1 MIPPRRANARSYETR
16 SWRFPAGELLYTVL
30 YMVATRTQIY
40 LTAEQRRLLD
50 ARGRATGSPLAKMI
64 RDAVDAYL
72 VDESPDLGDALEQT
86 FGSLPEL
93 DLPSRGEWPADAHP
107 GR

>member
-1 MIPPRRANARSYETR
+1 M
-16 SWRFPAGELLYTVL
+16 LYTAL
-30 YMVATRTQIY
+30 YMPSTRTQIY
-40 LTAEQRRLLD
+40 LSAEQRRLLD
-50 ARGRATGSPLAKMI
+50 ARGRATGVPLAKMI

-72 VDESPDLGDALEQT
+72 TDETPDLGDALDQT

-93 DLPSRGEWPADAHP
+93 ELPSRGEWKVSADP

>member
-1 MIPPRRANARSYETR
+1 M
-16 SWRFPAGELLYTVL
+16 LYTVL
-30 YMVATRTQIY
+30 YMAATRTQIY

-50 ARGRATGSPLAKMI
+50 ARGRAIGAPLAKMI

-72 VDESPDLGDALEQT
+72 SGESPDLGDALDRT

-93 DLPSRGEWPADAHP
+93 ELP
-107 GR
+107 GRGDWAVRANPGR